1 MRYNRTTDGT
11 QTDIERIQ
19 NMLVVTRKLGE
30 QIQIGDDIQLTVT
43 QINGD
48 RIRLGISAPR
58 EIPVVRRELI
68 PVETPQFIEMV
79 PE

>member
-1 MRYNRTTDGT
+1 MRYNRTKDGT

-68 PVETPQFIEMV
+68 PVETPQFVEMV

>member
-68 PVETPQFIEMV
+68 PVETPQFVEMV